1 MTTKAQI
8 DRILKAHANGLPAA
22 QIAARLAISVAEVT
36 DVIRTGGHTPP
47 PKPAP
52 PTFSDVPLWD

>member
-1 MTTKAQI
+1 MTTKTQI
-8 DRILKAHANGLPAA
+8 DRILKAHANNIPAA
-22 QIAARLAISVAEVT
+22 QIAARLVISVAEVS

-52 PTFSDVPLWD
+52 PTFSDVPLWE